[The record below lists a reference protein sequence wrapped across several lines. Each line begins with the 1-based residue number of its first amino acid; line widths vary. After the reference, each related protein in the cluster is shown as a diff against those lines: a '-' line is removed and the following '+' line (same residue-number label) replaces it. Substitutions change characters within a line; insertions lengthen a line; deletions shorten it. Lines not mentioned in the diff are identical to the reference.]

1 MPLPV
6 LAAGAAKA
14 GAAALQA
21 LPVVVDIAKT
31 VLPYFTQN
39 VQTGTGSG
47 SSSNASSQ
55 TSQGFTSGSS
65 GMTQSGTSMQQGS
78 ISGIA
83 GMLSGALGT
92 PTGSNWQQAF
102 NANVGQAQTA
112 NNLQTGQWTMAQG
125 MNAFSNMIQNLS
137 TAVSV
142 SNARAYNR
150 QQAQAQRDW
159 TRSMRQTAYQDTVA
173 DLKKAGL
180 NPILAAGNGATGIGS
195 GSSASTSAGQYSSM
209 TSAAIPSAHAATA
222 QTMYDYGNNTM
233 QFLNHAMQTINN
245 ARQIGATSLE
255 QGAWNITKS
264 VMEASMSS
272 TAEYAN
278 QTEQIAEQHL
288 KGLGGGKDATGTMGG
303 GNSHG
308 GGGGRGR

>member
-1 MPLPV
+1 MS
-6 LAAGAAKA
+6 LAAVGA
-14 GAAALQA
+14 GLLQA
-21 LPVVVDIAKT
+21 LPTIASVAKE
-31 VLPYFTQN
+31 VIPFFTKN
-39 VQTGTGSG
+39 ITNGTGSG
-47 SSSNASSQ
+47 SSSSSMSQSSQ
-55 TSQGFTSGSS
+55 GITSGSS
-65 GMTQSGTSMQQGS
+65 GMTQTGTSMQQGS

-125 MNAFSNMIQNLS
+125 MNAFSNMIANLS
-137 TAVSV
+137 TAASV

-150 QQAQAQRDW
+150 QEAQAQRDW
-159 TRSMRQTAYQDTVA
+159 TRTMRQTAYQDTVA

-180 NPILAAGNGATGIGS
+180 NPILAASNGATGAGS
-195 GSSASTSAGQYSSM
+195 GSSASTSAGQYSAM
-209 TSAAIPSAHAATA
+209 TSAAVPSAHAANA

-233 QFLNHAMQTINN
+233 QFLNYAMQTINN

-264 VMEASMSS
+264 VMEASQSS

-278 QTEQIAEQHL
+278 KTEQIAEQHL
-288 KGLGGGKDATGTMGG
+288 RDLGTGKDSTGTMGG
-303 GNSHG
+303 GSAHG

>member
-1 MPLPV
+1 MS
-6 LAAGAAKA
+6 LAAVGA
-14 GAAALQA
+14 GLLQA
-21 LPVVVDIAKT
+21 LPTIAGVAKE
-31 VLPYFTQN
+31 VIPFFTKN
-39 VQTGTGSG
+39 ITSGTGSG
-47 SSSNASSQ
+47 SSSSSMSQSSQ
-55 TSQGFTSGSS
+55 GVTSGAS
-65 GMTQSGTSMQQGS
+65 GMTQTGTSMQQGS

-125 MNAFSNMIQNLS
+125 MNAFSNMIANLS
-137 TAVSV
+137 TAASV

-150 QQAQAQRDW
+150 QEAQAQRDW
-159 TRSMRQTAYQDTVA
+159 TRTMRQTAYQDTVA

-180 NPILAAGNGATGIGS
+180 NPILAASNGATGAGS
-195 GSSASTSAGQYSSM
+195 GSSASTTAGQYSAM
-209 TSAAIPSAHAATA
+209 TSAAVPSAHAANA

-233 QFLNHAMQTINN
+233 QFLNYAMQTINN

-264 VMEASMSS
+264 VMEASQSS

-278 QTEQIAEQHL
+278 KTEQIAEQHL
-288 KGLGGGKDATGTMGG
+288 RDLGKNDTGAMGG
-303 GNSHG
+303 GGSHG

>member
-1 MPLPV
+1 MS
-6 LAAGAAKA
+6 LAAVGT
-14 GAAALQA
+14 GLLQA
-21 LPVVVDIAKT
+21 LPTIAAVAKE
-31 VLPYFTQN
+31 VIPFFSKN
-39 VQTGTGSG
+39 VTTGSGSG
-47 SSSNASSQ
+47 SSSSSMSQ
-55 TSQGFTSGSS
+55 TSQGITSGSS
-65 GMTQSGTSMQQGS
+65 GMTQTGTSMQQGS

-83 GMLSGALGT
+83 GMLSGGLGT

-125 MNAFSNMIQNLS
+125 MNAFSSMLANLS
-137 TAVSV
+137 TAASV

-150 QQAQAQRDW
+150 QEAQAQRDW
-159 TRSMRQTAYQDTVA
+159 TRSMRQTAYQDTVE

-180 NPILAAGNGATGIGS
+180 NPILAAGNGATGAGS
-195 GSSASTSAGQYSSM
+195 GSSASTSAGQYSAM
-209 TSAAIPSAHAATA
+209 TSAAVPSAHAATA

-233 QFLNHAMQTINN
+233 QFLNYAMQTINN

-264 VMEASMSS
+264 VMEASQSS

-278 QTEQIAEQHL
+278 ETEQIAEKHL
-288 KGLGGGKDATGTMGG
+288 RDLGKNDTGTRTRTMGG
-303 GNSHG
+303 GGSHG